1 MPSVQSITNR
11 SKILIVD
18 DHPLFREGLIEYL
31 EKQTDWVCCG
41 EASDAPSAMRAL
53 AAQKPDLAIIDI
65 SLKNSSGIELTKNIK
80 TQYPDLP
87 ILILSLQE
95 EGVYAGIALRAGANG
110 YLTKQEAPE
119 KVLQA
124 IRQLLAG
131 GIYLSEA
138 VTHRILRQQMNGQ
151 ERRLGAPVANLSDRE
166 WEVFRLLGEWK
177 GTREIAGQLG
187 LSIKTVE
194 FYRERV
200 KDKLKLGNSMELLQ
214 AATHWTQEP
223 AVQPAPA
230 SEGVG
235 KSRTANHASS
245 KKGSLTCLVAER

>member
-1 MPSVQSITNR
+1 MSARPSLTMPY
-11 SKILIVD
+11 KILIVD

-31 EKQTDWVCCG
+31 EKQADLVCCG
-41 EASDAPSAMRAL
+41 EAGDAQGAMRAL
-53 AAQKPDLAIIDI
+53 ATQKPDLAILDI

-80 TQYPDLP
+80 TQFPDLP

-119 KVLQA
+119 KVLVA

-151 ERRLGAPVANLSDRE
+151 EQRLAAPVANLSDRE
-166 WEVFRLLGEWK
+166 WEIFRLLGEWK

-200 KDKLKLGNSMELLQ
+200 KAKLKLGNSMELLQ
-214 AATHWTQEP
+214 AATHWTQHP
-223 AVQPAPA
+223 VVLPAPC
-230 SEGVG
+230 SEGAG
-235 KSRTANHASS
+235 KSRTAGQAPN
-245 KKGSLTCLVAER
+245 KRPLTKAA